1 MKSGKYLRAPVIA
14 LIIISL
20 ILGTTSFA
28 AAAAKPKLSAQ
39 QLSIRAGSTSQLRV
53 KNTDKKIRWSTSD
66 KKIATVKSAGKTKAK
81 VSAKKTGTCVI
92 TARVSKKYTLKCKVK
107 VLAKKQSNSQP
118 ALKTIEYSNLTDEY
132 SRGILSDLLAENG
145 IEASRIDALMSR
157 IDGFNDSVRS
167 EWLTD
172 GFEIISLDKTKYDVY
187 DMQDEYTAKNGTF
200 PGYNCR
206 ITVYSLLGN
215 FLTVGADQPETQ
227 GEDLLFT
234 DLATIAAD
242 PTVLFGDGTAK
253 FCALFAPID
262 AADSTRTEDQVQAL
276 QKGWNSRGITFASS
290 KAHLIC
296 VVFHDQFSDT
306 DTTLSLGHAGVFL
319 PAEDDTLYFFE
330 KVAFQEPYRLLKFQ
344 NRTELSDYLM
354 EKYDTAWGQDTTRP
368 FVMENDAL
376 MDGFRQNPL
385 ED

>member
-1 MKSGKYLRAPVIA
+1 MKEKNFKR
-14 LIIISL
+14 
-20 ILGTTSFA
+20 
-28 AAAAKPKLSAQ
+28 KKQ
-39 QLSIRAGSTSQLRV
+39 RV
-53 KNTDKKIRWSTSD
+53 WWFL
-66 KKIATVKSAGKTKAK
+66 
-81 VSAKKTGTCVI
+81 C
-92 TARVSKKYTLKCKVK
+92 LLM
-107 VLAKKQSNSQP
+107 VLAVSGVLFGCGQQEKNDLQQP
-118 ALKTIEYSNLTDEY
+118 ALQTVEYSNLTDQD
-132 SRGILSDLLAENG
+132 SRDLLVTLLTEDG
-145 IEASRIDALMSR
+145 IEQARVQALLKRIEQFNASVKST
-157 IDGFNDSVRS
+157 
-167 EWLTD
+167 WLTD
-172 GFEIISLDKTKYDVY
+172 GFESAAPTETKYDVY
-187 DMQDEYTAKNGTF
+187 DMQDAWTEKNGSF
-200 PGYNCR
+200 AGYNCR

-242 PTVLFGDGTAK
+242 PTVLFGDGTSK

-296 VVFHDQFSDT
+296 VVFHDKFSDT
-306 DTTLSLGHAGVFL
+306 DNTLSIGHAGVLL